1 MKNLIPA
8 VIGISIA
15 AAIFFFL
22 VAPNLQK

>member
-1 MKNLIPA
+1 MKNLVPA
-8 VIGISIA
+8 LIGIGIA